1 MVKTKITPKIRQF
14 ITDNRTTASRPL
26 SNLIWDKFQIRIS
39 YVTVQKVL
47 DEARAEKAQEN
58 EAKVEAVRSAVLD
71 DANRYA
77 GKYLAILDREI
88 DAWDK
93 LITSGKQTFPLSEGE
108 TEPRE
113 IIVEG
118 VKDRATASQSLQKCI
133 SSVLEFAKPPMEANV
148 NVSIKPDLSK
158 LSPDELRQLR
168 SIKSKLERDRSSVG
182 EAKLP

>member
-1 MVKTKITPKIRQF
+1 MTKITPEVEKF
-14 ITDNRTTASRPL
+14 IADNHLMTCRAL
-26 SNLIWDKFQIRIS
+26 VNLIEDQFKIK
-39 YVTVQKVL
+39 VTYKTVNNYQE
-47 DEARAEKAQEN
+47 EARAQATSIN
-58 EAKVEAVRSAVLD
+58 SAKVEAVRSAVLD

-93 LITSGKQTFPLSEGE
+93 LITSGKQVFPLAEGE

-148 NVSIKPDLSK
+148 NVSIKPDISK
-158 LSPDELRQLR
+158 LSVDQL
-168 SIKSKLERDRSSVG
+168 KALKEMKAALNADNNG
-182 EAKLP
+182 